1 MSHVVPETTYGNF
14 FVMVTDVH
22 TLVLDRSFAWILFA
36 RKMNVLDNV
45 VVSELTNAVLHI
57 SPP

>member
-36 RKMNVLDNV
+36 RKMNVLGNV